1 MDDRSRFHDAER
13 ESGSAVRNLIGQII
27 VELPGIH
34 RVGAASRRR
43 RTGAVPERHSDT
55 RQESIAAELRLLYVA
70 VTRAK
75 YAVDLP
81 QSLLRRF
88 GLNRTTSE
96 VVGAPSVAEAIVDN
110 GPTSEDPRLAGVV
123 SPYHSPAKG
132 EPREM
137 TSLRRIFG

>member
-1 MDDRSRFHDAER
+1 MEEGF
-13 ESGSAVRNLIGQII
+13 
-27 VELPGIH
+27 
-34 RVGAASRRR
+34 GAQPS
-43 RTGAVPERHSDT
+43 V
-55 RQESIAAELRLLYVA
+55 VA

-81 QSLLRRF
+81 ESLLRRF

-96 VVGAPSVAEAIVDN
+96 IVGAPSVAAAAIVDN
-110 GPTSEDPRLAGVV
+110 DPTSEDTRLAGVV

-132 EPREM
+132 ESREM

>member
-1 MDDRSRFHDAER
+1 LAISRIDKPEAIPREMSWGCVEIDPDFFSTRPLSTRSDH
-13 ESGSAVRNLIGQII
+13 
-27 VELPGIH
+27 
-34 RVGAASRRR
+34 
-43 RTGAVPERHSDT
+43 
-55 RQESIAAELRLLYVA
+55 QESIAAELRLLYVA

-110 GPTSEDPRLAGVV
+110 GPASEYPRLSGVV

-132 EPREM
+132 ESRDM
-137 TSLRRIFG
+137 TSLRRIFS